1 MPRSWPA
8 HGLQFLIGGCTASAF
23 TWWRVSQSWRRVE
36 RQFTRDAQLASVPG
50 QFGDNQGSYAYRE
63 SCWCDYFPLP
73 VGRSLTADLWCIVKP
88 PSTAQI
94 RKTTAK
100 NDSTTLY
107 MLLKKTPRSI
117 VQLRRLHWRNH
128 QQFHCLR
135 LGADRVCASSA
146 GFAAG
151 SKRASILPKLQIRHL
166 LQATIF
172 PHTPTHRHFRNMS
185 LILDYAEEGLLNA
198 THHQNLAPL
207 QAL

>member
-1 MPRSWPA
+1 MSGFVVRSQWNLQSYRLLHTRIQVWPIPSKCKFGRKAKMPRSWPA

-135 LGADRVCASSA
+135 L
-146 GFAAG
+146 
-151 SKRASILPKLQIRHL
+151 
-166 LQATIF
+166 
-172 PHTPTHRHFRNMS
+172 
-185 LILDYAEEGLLNA
+185 
-198 THHQNLAPL
+198 
-207 QAL
+207 